1 MLAMRR
7 NLTPLPG
14 AAAVLLA
21 APADLLCLAW
31 INRTVSLLKTGAFG
45 SLSGTICDHSFYLMS
60 LRHDHRRSHQLNI
73 AAVNMLECTLCVTS
87 RHVAIEPLWSKI
99 HMRRMPLFL

>member
-1 MLAMRR
+1 MRR

-21 APADLLCLAW
+21 ALADLLCLQW
-31 INRTVSLLKTGAFG
+31 INRTVRLLKTGAFG
-45 SLSGTICDHSFYLMS
+45 SVSRTICDHSFHLMS
-60 LRHDHRRSHQLNI
+60 LIHDHRHSHRLNI
-73 AAVNMLECTLCVTS
+73 LAVNMLECTLCVTS
-87 RHVAIEPLWSKI
+87 HHVAIEPLWSKI